1 MNFSTETIK
10 QQLHRNAVAFI
21 SLFIALSSLGY
32 NTWRN
37 ETTEYQRNVRH
48 AAFKVID
55 NLGELQSVVNA
66 MVYSQQHADDD
77 WIDGWGRVLAIETLG
92 SVMPEPIPAQSLRLK
107 EIWMQHF
114 EELSAGRETAQEADV
129 KIAAQ
134 IDATKSAV
142 LKVIA
147 ELD

>member
-1 MNFSTETIK
+1 MNLKIETIK
-10 QQLHRNAVAFI
+10 QQLQRNSVAFI

-66 MVYSQQHADDD
+66 MVYSEQGAKDD

-92 SVMPEPIPAQSLRLK
+92 SVMPEPIPTQSLRLK
-107 EIWMQHF
+107 QVWMEYF
-114 EELSAGRETAQEADV
+114 EDLSAEKEAAQLADGE
-129 KIAAQ
+129 IAAQ
-134 IDATKSAV
+134 IEATKAAV
-142 LKVIA
+142 LVVIKS
-147 ELD
+147 LD